1 MLGIFQIW
9 GSFFDKLV
17 TRESNLQ
24 NRWKKCLFI
33 IWKPMHLFMT
43 SIKSLTLLVRLLLLS
58 LLPSRVYASM
68 ESSNSDQLKS
78 LFRWLIWTQKY
89 LKASCCSFLVLIF
102 CLYLLLKI
110 WIKFQFKRN
119 CPCELIYSTM
129 QVSLILIEE
138 NRQMIFLIC
147 TEIPRNMEYIIL
159 AALMRPYPH
168 FINCQILSV
177 CLKWWLSF
185 SQN

>member
-138 NRQMIFLIC
+138 NRQMILAFSHLY
-147 TEIPRNMEYIIL
+147 RNPQKHGIHHSSCFDETISTFYQL
-159 AALMRPYPH
+159 PD
-168 FINCQILSV
+168 FV
-177 CLKWWLSF
+177 CLP
-185 SQN
+185 QVVT